1 MNYLNMTPKE
11 LVHYLDLYSED
22 PVVRRLVEFLSNNT
36 LVEDLVEAGM
46 DPVDMTFEYDGW
58 ERKTPADY
66 IHALKNDVNY
76 FEREA
81 DEKDYE
87 IENLKKEVNRLS
99 TKSLVSF
106 IADVQQ
112 TLETA
117 KMEQGRAERRAEHE
131 KKLREEA
138 EQKFEFWDKM
148 NHGIR

>member
-1 MNYLNMTPKE
+1 MNYVNMTPKE

-22 PVVRRLVEFLSNNT
+22 PVVRRLVEFLRQDT
-36 LVEDLVEAGM
+36 LVEDLVEVGM
-46 DPVDMTFEYDGW
+46 DPDNNTFRYDGYQDL
-58 ERKTPADY
+58 PPSDY
-66 IHALKNDVNY
+66 IRQLRNDADFY
-76 FEREA
+76 EREA
-81 DEKDYE
+81 DDKSYE
-87 IENLKKEVNRLS
+87 IENLNKEINRLS

-117 KMEQGRAERRAEHE
+117 KMEEGRHRRIAEHE

-138 EQKFEFWDKM
+138 EQKFEFWEKM